1 MKQKV
6 RIILLGAYDLILS
19 LSATVIGVMMIGSS
33 NGRFIEYPKEWLSK
47 VPFESWVTPGV
58 IAIIIFG
65 LGNMI
70 SAIFCFRKESNKSW
84 ILSSIMGGIF
94 FMSMVAQVIILGE
107 WYMATVQFFA
117 FSIIQL
123 SLSGYAFSGDRKIK

>member
-6 RIILLGAYDLILS
+6 RTILLGAYDLILS
-19 LSATVIGVMMIGSS
+19 LSATFIGVMMICSS
-33 NGRFIEYPKEWLSK
+33 NGRFIEYPKEWISK
-47 VPFESWVTPGV
+47 VPFESWVIPGV

-70 SAIFCFRKESNKSW
+70 SAIFCFRKDNNKSW
-84 ILSSIMGGIF
+84 IMSSIMGGIF
-94 FMSMVAQVIILGE
+94 FISMVAQVIILGE
-107 WYMATVQFFA
+107 WYMATVEFFA

-123 SLSGYAFSGDRKIK
+123 SLSGYVFSGDRKIK